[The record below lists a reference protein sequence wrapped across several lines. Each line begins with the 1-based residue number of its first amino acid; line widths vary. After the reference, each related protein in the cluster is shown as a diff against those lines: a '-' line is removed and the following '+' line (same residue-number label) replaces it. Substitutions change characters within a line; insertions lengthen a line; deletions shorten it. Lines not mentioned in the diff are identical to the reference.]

1 MKVLK
6 GICFVLAMAVA
17 FLAGMAATQYYFENV
32 AAQKVYY
39 VVDEATGDLYSG
51 SIEKSGFENGTFVD
65 AIHIDTT
72 CTR

>member
-1 MKVLK
+1 MKALK
-6 GICFVLAMAVA
+6 VICFVLAMAIA
-17 FLAGMAATQYYFENV
+17 FLVGMAATQYHFENV
-32 AAQKVYY
+32 ASQKVYY

-51 SIEKSGFENGTFVD
+51 SMEKSGFENQSFVD